1 MARIL
6 VTSPLPEGAFDPL
19 AGHELTMAKPGSSL
33 TTGEIAEAA
42 RDVAAIVCQLKDR
55 ISEEVFA
62 GASRLEVVATVS
74 VGYDNVDVD
83 AATRAGVAVCHTPG
97 VLDGTVADLA
107 FALILSASRLLSE
120 SERDLRDGNWT
131 ASRFDGYLGRDVHG
145 ATLGLVGYGRIAR
158 AVARRAEGFSMRV
171 LHHAR
176 RPTGLEGCVTELD
189 DLLAMADVV
198 SLHVPLSPETR
209 HLIDARRLA
218 LFKPTAVLVNTSRGP
233 VVDEEALAAAL
244 ESGRLFAAGLDVY
257 ENEPIVHPRL
267 LAAPRT
273 VLLPHVGSASFA
285 TRLAMA
291 RLATTGAAEVLAG
304 RRPPNTVN
312 PEVFDR

>member
-6 VTSPLPEGAFDPL
+6 VTSPLPDGAFDPL
-19 AGHELTMAKPGSSL
+19 AGHELTTAEPGKSL
-33 TTGEIAEAA
+33 TTEEIAEAS
-42 RDVAAIVCQLKDR
+42 RDIDAIVCQLKDR
-55 ISEEVFA
+55 ISAAVFTA
-62 GASRLEVVATVS
+62 APRLKVVATVS
-74 VGYDNVDVD
+74 VGYDNVDVG

-97 VLDGTVADLA
+97 VLDDTVADLA

-120 SERDLRDGNWT
+120 SERDLRVGGWT
-131 ASRFDGYLGRDVHG
+131 GARFDGYLGRDVHG
-145 ATLGLVGYGRIAR
+145 ATLGLVGYGRVAR

-176 RPTGLEGCVTELD
+176 RPTGLEGAVSELD

-198 SLHVPLSPETR
+198 SLHVPLTEDTR
-209 HLIDARRLA
+209 HLIDARRIGLM
-218 LFKPTAVLVNTSRGP
+218 KPTAVLVNTSRGP

-257 ENEPIVHPRL
+257 ENEPAVPPRL
-267 LAAPRT
+267 MAAPRT
-273 VLLPHVGSASFA
+273 VLLPHVGSATFA

-312 PEVFDR
+312 PEVFDK